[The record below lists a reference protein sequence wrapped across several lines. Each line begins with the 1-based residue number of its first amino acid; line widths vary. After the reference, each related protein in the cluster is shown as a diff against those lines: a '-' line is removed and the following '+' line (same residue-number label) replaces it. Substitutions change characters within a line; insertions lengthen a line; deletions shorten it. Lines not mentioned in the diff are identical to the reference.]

1 LTCQANVVQGLFAGE
16 CLAEALHLKP
26 GALLVHQDVLSCGPL
41 APFQSLEQW
50 TSLREAYWDSMST
63 PGRSPFCDLNR
74 ELITNLPKLRD
85 ADSIVLWLGVGAA
98 EQLLLAWMVQLLKL
112 IDSGNRL
119 SVVQFTRIGDRDQDV
134 WGVGLLNAEQIK
146 AHPAPEQPSPEA
158 VSELDRCWT
167 SVTSPEPAELLS
179 LLSEDS
185 AHLPFLRPSLQSLVD
200 RYPDHQIGLSR
211 WEAELLKYVKQKG
224 PSVTRVVG
232 YTMGYNLNA
241 DLVGD
246 AYLFSRL
253 RHLADPALPHPL
265 VTLSGDSTAMR
276 GCEVALTETG
286 AAVLDGR
293 ANAVTLNG
301 IDDWVLG
308 VHLDSTIGSVWYRKE
323 GTLVP

>member
-1 LTCQANVVQGLFAGE
+1 VYE
-16 CLAEALHLKP
+16 
-26 GALLVHQDVLSCGPL
+26 
-41 APFQSLEQW
+41 
-50 TSLREAYWDSMST
+50 
-63 PGRSPFCDLNR
+63 PGRSPFRDRNRDL
-74 ELITNLPKLRD
+74 LANLPGLRD

-98 EQLLLAWMVQLLKL
+98 EQLLLVWMVQLLKL
-112 IDSGNRL
+112 INAGNRL
-119 SVVQFTRIGDRDQDV
+119 NVIQFTRIGYRDQDV

-146 AHPAPEQPSPEA
+146 AHPAAEQPSLEA

-167 SVTSPEPAELLS
+167 SVTSPDPVQLLS

-185 AHLPFLRPSLQSLVD
+185 AHLPFLRPSLRAVVD
-200 RYPDHQIGLSR
+200 RYPDHQTGLSR
-211 WEAELLKYVKQKG
+211 WEVELLTYVKQKG
-224 PSVTRVVG
+224 PSVTRVIG

-253 RHLADPALPHPL
+253 RHLADPTLPHPL

-293 ANAVTLNG
+293 ANAVKLNG

-308 VHLDSTIGSVWYRKE
+308 VHLDSATESVWYRKE